1 MKKLML
7 LLVTAFIVAGTQAQ
21 TKEEIEKRK
30 AAKEEQAKL
39 TSDQAAIDKEQAV
52 LAEQA
57 RQEKIKMFKDSVI
70 AETRAQWVKDSLR
83 SIQDSSNK
91 VQTENDRLSTEKY
104 LAVDKSRND
113 VYTAAGLSDYEMQKV
128 KVINSQ
134 YYARAKAINADESI
148 AGDIKSKR
156 LAALNKERLKKIKAT
171 LGGKKASALEKAR
184 KTTAQNAEDSDSQWL
199 YEIDSTK
206 GKKKS

>member
-57 RQEKIKMFKDSVI
+57 RQEKIKMF
-70 AETRAQWVKDSLR
+70 
-83 SIQDSSNK
+83 
-91 VQTENDRLSTEKY
+91 
-104 LAVDKSRND
+104 
-113 VYTAAGLSDYEMQKV
+113 
-128 KVINSQ
+128 
-134 YYARAKAINADESI
+134 
-148 AGDIKSKR
+148 
-156 LAALNKERLKKIKAT
+156 
-171 LGGKKASALEKAR
+171 
-184 KTTAQNAEDSDSQWL
+184 
-199 YEIDSTK
+199 
-206 GKKKS
+206 

>member
-57 RQEKIKMFKDSVI
+57 RQEKIKMFKDSVM

-83 SIQDSSNK
+83 SIQD
-91 VQTENDRLSTEKY
+91 
-104 LAVDKSRND
+104 
-113 VYTAAGLSDYEMQKV
+113 
-128 KVINSQ
+128 
-134 YYARAKAINADESI
+134 
-148 AGDIKSKR
+148 
-156 LAALNKERLKKIKAT
+156 
-171 LGGKKASALEKAR
+171 
-184 KTTAQNAEDSDSQWL
+184 
-199 YEIDSTK
+199 
-206 GKKKS
+206 